1 LLIKDDPSADTT
13 RNRVILLSWDG
24 DDTRLN
30 SHRGLQVSPGILI
43 YAATIVFATALML
56 LALYAAANV
65 GVMKLS

>member
-1 LLIKDDPSADTT
+1 
-13 RNRVILLSWDG
+13 
-24 DDTRLN
+24 
-30 SHRGLQVSPGILI
+30 VSPGILI

>member
-1 LLIKDDPSADTT
+1 M
-13 RNRVILLSWDG
+13 ILLSWDG